1 MLRFENMTHEEATK
15 LIEVYGKAWETRD
28 PELIVTIFTEDA
40 TYNDPKEPENIG
52 REAIRQYWVTKVIG
66 EQDDIKFDLRHLWV
80 DGDSVIAEWHA
91 TFKDIKRNILID
103 MIEVAIFTVKGD
115 KFSSLREYYKTVKTP
130 L

>member
-1 MLRFENMTHEEATK
+1 MTHEEATK
-15 LIEVYGKAWETRD
+15 LIEVYGKAWENRD

-80 DGDSVIAEWHA
+80 DGDTVIAEWHA
-91 TFKDIKRNILID
+91 TFKDVKRNILID
-103 MIEVAIFTVKGD
+103 MIEVAIFTVQGD

>member
-1 MLRFENMTHEEATK
+1 MTHEEATK

-66 EQDDIKFDLRHLWV
+66 EQEDIKFDLRHLWV